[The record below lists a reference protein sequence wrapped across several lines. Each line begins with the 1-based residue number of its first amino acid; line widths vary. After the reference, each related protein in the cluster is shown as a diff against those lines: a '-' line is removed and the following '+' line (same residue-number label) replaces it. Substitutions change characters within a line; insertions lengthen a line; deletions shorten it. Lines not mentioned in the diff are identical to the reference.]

1 MYVGLH
7 EKVYERR
14 LNRRAEL
21 RVHNRIFVA
30 TRRMNDHDVLRK
42 FQIIL
47 NFKYPDHL
55 NRSRLDLR

>member
-1 MYVGLH
+1 MGLH

-14 LNRRAEL
+14 INRRAEL

-30 TRRMNDHDVLRK
+30 ARRMNDPDVLRK

-47 NFKYPDHL
+47 NFKYPDLL
-55 NRSRLDLR
+55 NRWESDLC